1 METLPYNIKTSLKD
15 NVMFVEL
22 SGDLSIRYIDQVY
35 LMLKKS
41 LMNKNKVKISL
52 NNIKKIDL
60 SIINLV
66 ISLKNSL
73 KKEDLWGGVSFDIC
87 TEDKDLLKKVG
98 LYNILT

>member
-41 LMNKNKVKISL
+41 LMKKNKVKISL

-87 TEDKDLLKKVG
+87 SEDKDLLKKVG

>member
-1 METLPYNIKTSLKD
+1 MEPLPYNIKTSLKD
-15 NVMFVEL
+15 NIMFVEL

-41 LMNKNKVKISL
+41 LMKKNKVKISL

-73 KKEDLWGGVSFDIC
+73 KKEDLWGGVSFDIGN
-87 TEDKDLLKKVG
+87 EDKDLLKKVG